1 MPRILLSIRYFPLD
15 ATGRIG
21 RPGHSSGT
29 SCSLVIRSCACSHCP
44 CDCLAMAL
52 MTKQALRQICKDHK
66 LYVTPHLNDK
76 LYCNFKGFGS
86 IGELEEYVNLKAL
99 FLEGNAIDSLEGLP
113 PLSQLKCL

>member
-1 MPRILLSIRYFPLD
+1 
-15 ATGRIG
+15 
-21 RPGHSSGT
+21 
-29 SCSLVIRSCACSHCP
+29 
-44 CDCLAMAL
+44 MAL

-66 LYVTPHLNDK
+66 LYMTPHLNDK

-86 IGELEEYVNLKAL
+86 IGDLEEYVNLGAL